1 MSFVAQIMCQAVHSM
16 VQIALKRQGAA
27 HLTLINWTTLV
38 GPDVEGVVSKL
49 RETEDLL
56 EAVEAEKESAEAQ
69 VRYNAFWKWLL
80 VPFTLRYKILHF

>member
-1 MSFVAQIMCQAVHSM
+1 
-16 VQIALKRQGAA
+16 
-27 HLTLINWTTLV
+27 LV

-69 VRYNAFWKWLL
+69 VRYNALWK
-80 VPFTLRYKILHF
+80 

>member
-1 MSFVAQIMCQAVHSM
+1 
-16 VQIALKRQGAA
+16 
-27 HLTLINWTTLV
+27 LV

-69 VRYNAFWKWLL
+69 VRYNAFWK
-80 VPFTLRYKILHF
+80 